1 MRIGLLHHSI
11 HQDTV
16 GRHVANNRYKPF
28 RIVKRFLS
36 SKEGEII
43 TTFAHE
49 MISINNLTF
58 EIGSRA
64 LYDEANWHI
73 KPGDKTGL
81 IGANGTGKSTLLK
94 LIVGEY
100 APTSGTIS
108 MAKDLKIG
116 YLNQDLLS
124 YHSEKSILHVA
135 MEAFERQNQLH
146 TEIDN
151 LLRKLETDYS
161 DDILNK
167 LSDKQMEFEAL
178 DGYNIEFRAHEILA
192 GLGFSEEERKRPL
205 ATFSGGWRM
214 RVMLARILLQ
224 TPDIL
229 LLDEP
234 TNHLDLPSIKW
245 LETYLQAFEGS
256 IVIVSH
262 DRYFLDRI
270 INKTVESRRGKLTL
284 YAGNYSFYLEEKSL
298 REEIQSNQ
306 FKNQQAKIKQE
317 ERLIERFRS
326 KASKAKMVQSRIKA
340 LDKMEKVEEVDDDNP
355 VVNFSFK
362 FSKPSGRH
370 VVTLEN
376 ISKRYPNIEI
386 LENTDGLIE
395 KGDKIA
401 LIGANGKGKST
412 LLRIVADADQEF
424 EGTSTKGHNVSQ
436 TFFAQHQL
444 EALHLENS
452 LLQELQAYAPRHSE
466 TELRSIL
473 GCFLFTGDD
482 VFKKIKVLS
491 GGEKSRVALA
501 KALTADA
508 NFLVLDEPTNHLD
521 MASVNILIQALQ
533 QYEGTLIVVSHDRYF
548 LDHVANKIWFI
559 ENKEIK
565 EYPGTYEEYETW
577 NSKRVIKPQ
586 PDKKEEKKVPAPKK
600 EKVSSTENEQRNL
613 LQKKNKELSNLEKT
627 ISEKETEVKSLEVA
641 LADEKVYADAEK
653 LKEKTR
659 SYNSTKAEL
668 TALQKTW
675 ESLAE
680 EIMELEG
687 SID

>member
-1 MRIGLLHHSI
+1 
-11 HQDTV
+11 
-16 GRHVANNRYKPF
+16 
-28 RIVKRFLS
+28 
-36 SKEGEII
+36 
-43 TTFAHE
+43 

-58 EIGSRA
+58 EIGARA

-73 KPGDKTGL
+73 KPGDKAGL
-81 IGANGTGKSTLLK
+81 IGANGAGKSTLLK
-94 LIVGEY
+94 LIVGDY
-100 APTSGTIS
+100 APTSGSIS

-146 TEIDN
+146 TEIEK
-151 LLRKLETDYS
+151 LLLKLETDYS

-178 DGYNIEFRAHEILA
+178 DGYSIEFRAHEILA
-192 GLGFSEEERKRPL
+192 GLGFSEEEQKRPL

-245 LETYLQAFEGS
+245 LETYLQAFEGA

-270 INKTVESRRGKLTL
+270 INKTVESRKGKLTI
-284 YAGNYSFYLEEKSL
+284 YAGNYTFYLEEKSM

-340 LDKMEKVEEVDDDNP
+340 LDRMEKVDEVDDDNP
-355 VVNFSFK
+355 EVNFSFK

-370 VVTLEN
+370 VVTMEN
-376 ISKRYPNIEI
+376 ISKSYPNLEI
-386 LENTDGLIE
+386 LKNTDALIE

-412 LLRIVADADQEF
+412 LLRIVADADNDY

-452 LLQELQAYAPRHSE
+452 ILQELVAFAPKHTE

-533 QYEGTLIVVSHDRYF
+533 QYEGTFIVVSHDRYF
-548 LDHVANKIWFI
+548 LENVANKIWYI
-559 ENKEIK
+559 EDKKIK
-565 EYPGTYEEYETW
+565 EYPGTYQEYEAW
-577 NSKRVIKPQ
+577 SAKRVVKAEEPAA
-586 PDKKEEKKVPAPKK
+586 KKVKEEPKKVKAAP
-600 EKVSSTENEQRNL
+600 TEDNKRL
-613 LQKKNKELSNLEKT
+613 LQKKNKELAALEEKIAQQEILVKDLEVELAKEEVYSDAVKLQEHT
-627 ISEKETEVKSLEVA
+627 RRYNSEKASFDKLQ
-641 LADEKVYADAEK
+641 AD
-653 LKEKTR
+653 
-659 SYNSTKAEL
+659 
-668 TALQKTW
+668 W
-675 ESLAE
+675 ENLAE

-687 SID
+687 

>member
-1 MRIGLLHHSI
+1 
-11 HQDTV
+11 
-16 GRHVANNRYKPF
+16 
-28 RIVKRFLS
+28 
-36 SKEGEII
+36 
-43 TTFAHE
+43 

-64 LYDEANWHI
+64 LYDDANWHI
-73 KPGDKTGL
+73 KPGDKAGL

-94 LIVGEY
+94 LIVGDY
-100 APTSGTIS
+100 TPTSGTIS

-124 YHSEKSILHVA
+124 YHSDKSILHVA

-146 TEIDN
+146 SEIEV
-151 LLRKLETDYS
+151 LLKKLETDYS
-161 DDILNK
+161 DEVLNK

-192 GLGFSEEERKRPL
+192 GLGFSEDEQQRPL

-224 TPDIL
+224 APDIL

-245 LETYLQAFEGS
+245 LENYLQAFEGA

-270 INKTVESRRGKLTL
+270 INKTVESRKGKLTV

-317 ERLIERFRS
+317 EKLIERFRA

-340 LDKMEKVEEVDDDNP
+340 LDRMEKVDDVDDDNP
-355 VVNFSFK
+355 EVNFSFK

-370 VVTLEN
+370 VVTLEH
-376 ISKRYPNIEI
+376 ISKSYPNLEI
-386 LENTDGLIE
+386 LRDTSAIIE

-412 LLRIVADADQEF
+412 LLRIVADADKEY
-424 EGTSTKGHNVSQ
+424 EGKSIKGHNVSQ

-452 LLQELQAYAPRHSE
+452 IIQELVNFAPKHTE

-533 QYEGTLIVVSHDRYF
+533 QYEGTFIVVSHDRYF
-548 LDHVANKIWFI
+548 LDQVANKIWFI
-559 ENKEIK
+559 EHKEIK
-565 EYPGTYEEYETW
+565 EYPGTYQEYEEW
-577 NSKRVIKPQ
+577 SAKRVV
-586 PDKKEEKKVPAPKK
+586 KKEPQAEKKAVKEKEQPKK
-600 EKVSSTENEQRNL
+600 EKTPPSEDKNRLIQR
-613 LQKKNKELSNLEKT
+613 KNKELATLEQQ
-627 ISEKETEVKSLEVA
+627 IEEKEKSVKELEA
-641 LADEKVYADAEK
+641 HLAKEEIYSDAQK
-653 LKEKTR
+653 LQEATR
-659 SYNSTKAEL
+659 TYNSTKASFQQ
-668 TALQKTW
+668 LQQNW
-675 ESLAE
+675 EKLAE

-687 SID
+687 

>member
-1 MRIGLLHHSI
+1 LLSYK
-11 HQDTV
+11 
-16 GRHVANNRYKPF
+16 GR
-28 RIVKRFLS
+28 
-36 SKEGEII
+36 KEAEII
-43 TTFAHE
+43 TTFAFE

-64 LYDEANWHI
+64 LYDEASWHI
-73 KPGDKTGL
+73 KPGDKVGL
-81 IGANGTGKSTLLK
+81 IGANGTGKSTLLR
-94 LIVGEY
+94 LIVGQY
-100 APTSGTIS
+100 KPTSGTIS

-146 TEIDN
+146 TEIEN
-151 LLRKLETDYS
+151 LLKKLETDYS

-167 LSDKQMEFEAL
+167 LSDKQTEFEAL

-192 GLGFSEEERKRPL
+192 GLGFSEDEQSRPL

-224 TPDIL
+224 APDIL

-234 TNHLDLPSIKW
+234 TNHMDLPSIKW
-245 LETYLQAFEGS
+245 LENYLQAFEGA

-270 INKTVESRRGKLTL
+270 IKKTVESRKGKLTL
-284 YAGNYSFYLEEKSL
+284 YAGNYSFYLEEKAM
-298 REEIQSNQ
+298 RNEIQAGQ

-317 ERLIERFRS
+317 ERLIERFRA
-326 KASKAKMVQSRIKA
+326 KASKAKMAQSRIKA
-340 LDKMEKVEEVDDDNP
+340 LERMDRVDDVDDDNP
-355 VVNFSFK
+355 EVNFSFK

-376 ISKRYPNIEI
+376 ISKSYPNLEI
-386 LENTDGLIE
+386 LRNTNALIE

-412 LLRIVADADQEF
+412 LLRIVADDDKNF
-424 EGTSTKGHNVSQ
+424 EGTAIKGHNVSQ

-452 LLQELQAYAPRHSE
+452 IIAEMQAFAPKHTE

-482 VFKKIKVLS
+482 AFKKIKVLS

-533 QYEGTLIVVSHDRYF
+533 QYEGTFIVVSHDRYF
-548 LDHVANKIWFI
+548 LDNVANKIWFI

-565 EYPGTYEEYETW
+565 EYPGTYQEYEEW
-577 NSKRVIKPQ
+577 NAKRVIKPEV
-586 PDKKEEKKVPAPKK
+586 KEEKKVVKEEPKK
-600 EKVSSTENEQRNL
+600 QKQAPSDDTKRIL
-613 LQKKNKELSNLEKT
+613 LKKNKELAQLEEQIATKD
-627 ISEKETEVKSLEVA
+627 EEVKKLEA
-641 LADEKVYADAEK
+641 HLASEEVYSDAVK
-653 LKEKTR
+653 LQEATR
-659 SYNSTKAEL
+659 NYNSAKAEYDQ
-668 TALQKTW
+668 LQQNW

-680 EIMELEG
+680 EIMEREG
-687 SID
+687 

>member
-1 MRIGLLHHSI
+1 
-11 HQDTV
+11 
-16 GRHVANNRYKPF
+16 
-28 RIVKRFLS
+28 
-36 SKEGEII
+36 
-43 TTFAHE
+43 

-58 EIGSRA
+58 EIGARA

-73 KPGDKTGL
+73 KPGDKAGL
-81 IGANGTGKSTLLK
+81 IGANGAGKSTLLK
-94 LIVGEY
+94 LIVGDY
-100 APTSGTIS
+100 APTSGSIS

-124 YHSEKSILHVA
+124 YHSDKSILHVA

-146 TEIDN
+146 TEIEK
-151 LLRKLETDYS
+151 LLLKLETDYS

-178 DGYNIEFRAHEILA
+178 DGYSIEFRAHEILA
-192 GLGFSEEERKRPL
+192 GLGFSEEEQKRPL

-245 LETYLQAFEGS
+245 LETYLQAFEGA

-270 INKTVESRRGKLTL
+270 INKTVESRKGKLTI
-284 YAGNYSFYLEEKSL
+284 YAGNYTFYLEEKSL

-340 LDKMEKVEEVDDDNP
+340 LDRMEKVDEVDDDNP
-355 VVNFSFK
+355 EVNFSFK

-370 VVTLEN
+370 VVTMEN
-376 ISKRYPNIEI
+376 ISKSYPNLEI
-386 LENTDGLIE
+386 LKNTDALIE

-412 LLRIVADADQEF
+412 LLRIVADADNEY

-452 LLQELQAYAPRHSE
+452 ILQELVAFAPKHTE

-533 QYEGTLIVVSHDRYF
+533 QYEGTFIVVSHDRYF
-548 LDHVANKIWFI
+548 LENVANKIWYI
-559 ENKEIK
+559 EDKKIK
-565 EYPGTYEEYETW
+565 EYPGTYQEYEAW
-577 NSKRVIKPQ
+577 SAKRVVKAEEPAA
-586 PDKKEEKKVPAPKK
+586 KKVKEEPKKVKAAP
-600 EKVSSTENEQRNL
+600 TEDNKRL
-613 LQKKNKELSNLEKT
+613 LQKKNKELAALEEKIAQQEILVKDLEVELT
-627 ISEKETEVKSLEVA
+627 KEEIYSDAVKLQDHTRRYNSEKASFDKLQ
-641 LADEKVYADAEK
+641 AD
-653 LKEKTR
+653 
-659 SYNSTKAEL
+659 
-668 TALQKTW
+668 W
-675 ESLAE
+675 ENLAE

-687 SID
+687 

>member
-1 MRIGLLHHSI
+1 
-11 HQDTV
+11 
-16 GRHVANNRYKPF
+16 
-28 RIVKRFLS
+28 
-36 SKEGEII
+36 
-43 TTFAHE
+43 

-73 KPGDKTGL
+73 KPGDKVGL
-81 IGANGTGKSTLLK
+81 IGANGTGKSTLLR
-94 LIVGEY
+94 LIVGQY
-100 APTSGTIS
+100 TPTSGTIS

-124 YHSEKSILHVA
+124 YHSDKSILHVA

-146 TEIDN
+146 TEIEN
-151 LLRKLETDYS
+151 LLKKLETDYS

-178 DGYNIEFRAHEILA
+178 DGYSIEFRAHEILA
-192 GLGFSEEERKRPL
+192 GLGFSEEEQKRPL

-234 TNHLDLPSIKW
+234 TNHMDLPSIKW
-245 LETYLQAFEGS
+245 LENYLQAFEGA

-270 INKTVESRRGKLTL
+270 IKKTVESRKGKLTL
-284 YAGNYSFYLEEKSL
+284 YAGNYSFYLEEKML
-298 REEIQSNQ
+298 RSEIQSNQ

-317 ERLIERFRS
+317 ERLIERFRA
-326 KASKAKMVQSRIKA
+326 KASKAKMAQSRIKA
-340 LDKMEKVEEVDDDNP
+340 LDKMERVEDVDDDNP
-355 VVNFSFK
+355 TVNFSFK

-376 ISKRYPNIEI
+376 ISKSYPNLEI
-386 LENTDGLIE
+386 LRNTGGIIE

-412 LLRIVADADQEF
+412 LLRIVAGADSEF
-424 EGTSTKGHNVSQ
+424 EGKSEHGHNVSQ

-444 EALHLENS
+444 EALHLENTIIS
-452 LLQELQAYAPRHSE
+452 ELQAFAPKHTE

-473 GCFLFTGDD
+473 GCFLFSGDD
-482 VFKKIKVLS
+482 AFKKIKVLS

-508 NFLVLDEPTNHLD
+508 NFLALDEPTNHLD
-521 MASVNILIQALQ
+521 MQSVNILIQALQ

-548 LDHVANKIWFI
+548 LDNVANKIWYI
-559 ENKEIK
+559 EDKEIK
-565 EYPGTYEEYETW
+565 EYPGTYQEYEEW
-577 NSKRVIKPQ
+577 NAKREVKPSN
-586 PDKKEEKKVPAPKK
+586 KTEKKVVKEEPKK
-600 EKVSSTENEQRNL
+600 EKTLPSEDNTKL
-613 LQKKNKELSNLEKT
+613 LQKKNKELVTLEAQIASKGQ
-627 ISEKETEVKSLEVA
+627 EVKDLEIM
-641 LADEKVYADAEK
+641 LATEEIYSNAVK
-653 LKEKTR
+653 LQENTR
-659 SYNSTKAEL
+659 KYNSAKAEYDQ
-668 TALQKTW
+668 LQKKW
-675 ESLAE
+675 ENLAE
-680 EIMELEG
+680 EIMDLE
-687 SID
+687 S

>member
-1 MRIGLLHHSI
+1 
-11 HQDTV
+11 
-16 GRHVANNRYKPF
+16 
-28 RIVKRFLS
+28 
-36 SKEGEII
+36 
-43 TTFAHE
+43 

-64 LYDEANWHI
+64 LYDVANWHI
-73 KPGDKTGL
+73 KPGDKAGL

-108 MAKDLKIG
+108 MAKDLKLG

-146 TEIDN
+146 TEIEN
-151 LLRKLETDYS
+151 LLKKLETDYS
-161 DDILNK
+161 DEILNK
-167 LSDKQMEFEAL
+167 LSDKQTEFEAL
-178 DGYNIEFRAHEILA
+178 DGYSIEFRAHEILA
-192 GLGFSEEERKRPL
+192 GLGFSEEEQKRPL

-224 TPDIL
+224 APDIL

-245 LETYLQAFEGS
+245 LETYLQSFEGA

-270 INKTVESRRGKLTL
+270 INKTVESRKGKLTL

-298 REEIQSNQ
+298 REEIQGNQ
-306 FKNQQAKIKQE
+306 YKNQQAKIKQE

-340 LDKMEKVEEVDDDNP
+340 LDRMEKVDEVDDDNP
-355 VVNFSFK
+355 EVNFSFK

-370 VVTLEN
+370 VVTMEN
-376 ISKRYPNIEI
+376 ISKSYPNVEI
-386 LENTDGLIE
+386 LENTNGLIE

-412 LLRIVADADQEF
+412 LLRIVADADSEF
-424 EGTSTKGHNVSQ
+424 EGKSTKGHNVSQ

-452 LLQELQAYAPRHSE
+452 ILQELVAFAPKHTE

-473 GCFLFTGDD
+473 GSFLFTGDD

-521 MASVNILIQALQ
+521 MASVNILIQAMQ

-548 LDHVANKIWFI
+548 LEHVANKIWFI
-559 ENKEIK
+559 EDKEIK
-565 EYPGTYEEYETW
+565 EYPGTYQEYEEW
-577 NSKRVIKPQ
+577 NSKRVIKPEAKQ
-586 PDKKEEKKVPAPKK
+586 EKKPKEEPKK
-600 EKVSSTENEQRNL
+600 EKVAPTEDTKRII
-613 LQKKNKELSNLEKT
+613 QKKNKELAALEENIGNQETLVKQLET
-627 ISEKETEVKSLEVA
+627 ELAQEEIYSDAVKLQEHTRNYNSEKAKLET
-641 LADEKVYADAEK
+641 
-653 LKEKTR
+653 
-659 SYNSTKAEL
+659 
-668 TALQKTW
+668 LQQDW
-675 ESLAE
+675 ETLAE
-680 EIMELEG
+680 EIMDLEN
-687 SID
+687 

>member
-1 MRIGLLHHSI
+1 
-11 HQDTV
+11 
-16 GRHVANNRYKPF
+16 
-28 RIVKRFLS
+28 
-36 SKEGEII
+36 
-43 TTFAHE
+43 

-73 KPGDKTGL
+73 KPGDKVGL

-100 APTSGTIS
+100 SPTSGTIS
-108 MAKDLKIG
+108 MAKDLKLG

-124 YHSEKSILHVA
+124 YHSDKSILHVA

-146 TEIDN
+146 TEIEN
-151 LLRKLETDYS
+151 LLKKLETDYS

-167 LSDKQMEFEAL
+167 LSDKQTEFEAL
-178 DGYNIEFRAHEILA
+178 DGYSIEFRAHEILA
-192 GLGFSEEERKRPL
+192 GLGFSEEEQQRPL

-224 TPDIL
+224 APDIL

-245 LETYLQAFEGS
+245 LETYLQSFEGA

-270 INKTVESRRGKLTL
+270 INKTVESRKGKLTL

-298 REEIQSNQ
+298 RGEIQSNQ

-317 ERLIERFRS
+317 EKLIERFRS

-340 LDKMEKVEEVDDDNP
+340 LDRMEKVEEVDDDNP
-355 VVNFSFK
+355 EVNFSFK

-376 ISKRYPNIEI
+376 ISKSYPNVEI

-412 LLRIVADADQEF
+412 LLRIVADADKEF
-424 EGTSTKGHNVSQ
+424 EGKSTKGHNVSQ

-452 LLQELQAYAPRHSE
+452 VLQELVAFAPKHTE

-473 GCFLFTGDD
+473 GSFLFTGDD

-533 QYEGTLIVVSHDRYF
+533 QYEGSFIVVSHDRYF
-548 LDHVANKIWFI
+548 LDNIANKIWFI

-565 EYPGTYEEYETW
+565 EYPGSYQEYEEW
-577 NSKRVIKPQ
+577 NSKRVIKPEIKQ
-586 PDKKEEKKVPAPKK
+586 EKKPKEEPKK
-600 EKVSSTENEQRNL
+600 EKAAPTEDVKRII
-613 LQKKNKELSNLEKT
+613 QKKNKELSLLEEKIEEQEVLVKRLET
-627 ISEKETEVKSLEVA
+627 ELAQEDIYSDAVKLQEYTRNYNSEKVKLETLQQ
-641 LADEKVYADAEK
+641 DW
-653 LKEKTR
+653 
-659 SYNSTKAEL
+659 EL
-668 TALQKTW
+668 
-675 ESLAE
+675 LAE
-680 EIMELEG
+680 EIMNLEG
-687 SID
+687 

>member
-1 MRIGLLHHSI
+1 
-11 HQDTV
+11 
-16 GRHVANNRYKPF
+16 
-28 RIVKRFLS
+28 
-36 SKEGEII
+36 
-43 TTFAHE
+43 

-64 LYDEANWHI
+64 LYEEANWHI
-73 KPGDKTGL
+73 KPGDKAGL
-81 IGANGTGKSTLLK
+81 IGANGAGKSTLLK
-94 LIVGEY
+94 LIVGDY
-100 APTSGTIS
+100 SPTAGSIS

-146 TEIDN
+146 AEIE
-151 LLRKLETDYS
+151 LLLQKLETDYS

-167 LSDKQMEFEAL
+167 LSDKQMEFDAL

-192 GLGFSEEERKRPL
+192 GLGFSEEEQQRPL

-245 LETYLQAFEGS
+245 LENYLQAFEGA

-270 INKTVESRRGKLTL
+270 INKTVESRKGKLTV
-284 YAGNYSFYLEEKSL
+284 YAGNYTFYMEEKSL

-317 ERLIERFRS
+317 EKLIERFRA

-340 LDKMEKVEEVDDDNP
+340 LDRMEKIDDVDDDNP
-355 VVNFSFK
+355 AVNFSFK

-370 VVTLEN
+370 VVTLEHV
-376 ISKRYPNIEI
+376 SKSYPNLEI
-386 LENTDGLIE
+386 LQDTGAIIE

-424 EGTSTKGHNVSQ
+424 SGSSTKGHNVSQ

-444 EALHLENS
+444 EALHLENN
-452 LLQELQAYAPRHSE
+452 LLQELVTFAPKHTE

-559 ENKEIK
+559 EDKKIK

-577 NSKRVIKPQ
+577 NAKRPVNSAPKAEKKIA
-586 PDKKEEKKVPAPKK
+586 KEEPKK
-600 EKVSSTENEQRNL
+600 EKAAPNEDHTRL
-613 LQKKNKELSNLEKT
+613 LSRKNKELALLEQK
-627 ISEKETEVKSLEVA
+627 IAEGERELKALELHLAKEDTYS
-641 LADEKVYADAEK
+641 DATK
-653 LKEKTR
+653 LQEATR
-659 SYNSTKAEL
+659 AYNSYKASFEKMQL
-668 TALQKTW
+668 DW
-675 ESLAE
+675 EQLAE
-680 EIMELEG
+680 EIMAL
-687 SID
+687 DD